1 VLTVAR
7 TPDGISVRQD
17 RLLEGGGTD
26 GADGADSTL
35 WCAPARRLSRV
46 ILTRFQAGPARDPL
60 LKTALSH
67 ATGPRARPHRTRAN
81 LRAAPRRAVQ
91 AERERDRVL
100 YAHLAPSRRHMLT
113 APAVRVLYEPA
124 LFAEVAAEAARPGSA
139 FDARDAAG
147 LISDA
152 LALGRAGRAPAVRV
166 LELAHALRHSADCA
180 CPWRGVPCA
189 ADARRRQCAEWRRG
203 RAEHARRGVGG
214 APARRDRPAPS
225 AAGALRRP
233 FDIPTAC

>member
-26 GADGADSTL
+26 GAESTL
-35 WCAPARRLSRV
+35 WCAPARRLSRAV
-46 ILTRFQAGPARDPL
+46 LTRFQAGTARDPL
-60 LKTALSH
+60 VKTALSH
-67 ATGPRARPHRTRAN
+67 ATAPRACSHRTRAN

-91 AERERDRVL
+91 AQRQRSRVL
-100 YAHLAPSRRHMLT
+100 YAYPPASRRHMLI

-124 LFAEVAAEAARPGSA
+124 LFAEIAAEAARPGSA

-147 LISDA
+147 LVSDA
-152 LALGRAGRAPAVRV
+152 LALGRAGRAPAARV

-180 CPWRGVPCA
+180 CTWPSGCPVRG
-189 ADARRRQCAEWRRG
+189 
-203 RAEHARRGVGG
+203 
-214 APARRDRPAPS
+214 
-225 AAGALRRP
+225 
-233 FDIPTAC
+233 